1 MTKRNCFPN
10 YYYLRFKLSSNTSRN
25 SKLPPEDAPG
35 GIHLLKQ
42 MKDEGNNV
50 NKDTR
55 KHPIN
60 LTEYHISKENDLAMR
75 ENEMKFSRYFNPIT
89 E

>member
-1 MTKRNCFPN
+1 M
-10 YYYLRFKLSSNTSRN
+10 
-25 SKLPPEDAPG
+25 
-35 GIHLLKQ
+35 
-42 MKDEGNNV
+42 DEGNNG

-55 KHPIN
+55 KHPTN

-89 E
+89 EWYDNSNCN